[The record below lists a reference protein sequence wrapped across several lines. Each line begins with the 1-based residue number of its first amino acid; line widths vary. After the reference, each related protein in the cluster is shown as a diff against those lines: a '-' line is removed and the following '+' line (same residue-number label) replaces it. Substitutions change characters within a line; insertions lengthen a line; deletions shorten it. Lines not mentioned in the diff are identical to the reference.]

1 MAVIK
6 PISKHDTLVNNK
18 VKNYLLGTGQFES
31 KYHGERCK
39 KITYINIPPD
49 DYSKNH

>member
-1 MAVIK
+1 MAI
-6 PISKHDTLVNNK
+6 NK

-39 KITYINIPPD
+39 KITYINIPP
-49 DYSKNH
+49 KVVENLGP